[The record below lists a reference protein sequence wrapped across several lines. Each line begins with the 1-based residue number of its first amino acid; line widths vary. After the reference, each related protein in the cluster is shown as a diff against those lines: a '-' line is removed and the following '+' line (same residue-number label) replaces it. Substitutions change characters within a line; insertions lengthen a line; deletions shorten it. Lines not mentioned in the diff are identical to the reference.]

1 MAGVVQMALLGENIK
16 YDIEQGILDNSFGS
30 AANAYITLVNQGDI
44 SNPGIPTTKD
54 WITKNLAGAF
64 ASNIYVYANV
74 ESGSMTGGT
83 YNTWLQMNTSRTWWL
98 YQAIPGSSSAT
109 VSFQYS
115 TESDGSVI
123 VFPKTNVSFDAIYDT

>member
-16 YDIEQGILDNSFGS
+16 YDIETSVSESNFGS
-30 AANAYITLVNQGDI
+30 SANAYMTLVNQGDI
-44 SNPGIPTTKD
+44 TVPGIPTEKD

-64 ASNIYVYANV
+64 ASDIYVYANV

-83 YNTWLQMNTSRTWWL
+83 YNSWLQMNSSRSWWL
-98 YQAIPGSSSAT
+98 FRGTPGISTAT

-123 VFPKTNVSFDAIYDT
+123 VFPQTNVAFFAQYEV